1 MVFKLRNGGEFMK
14 KRVIFIVG
22 GILIFIGIVL
32 LGFFLYE
39 EKLKEDTSSKTY
51 YNYFVQEPNVLYY
64 PSEDGYIYAVADFIK
79 QIENYENLEYLVLG
93 LFRKRATDMEDHYEL
108 IYQLKGWNYEE
119 TYNRMKFFKNKLY
132 MVNDFSDCIYV
143 LDFSKDEV
151 TAEDFSGDINKFTG
165 YRIAEIEHI
174 SQDGLLITMQDYHDQ
189 DIEKI
194 EIFCNFNKE
203 CYQIN

>member
-1 MVFKLRNGGEFMK
+1 MIVNEGVNMK
-14 KRVIFIVG
+14 KKVIFIVV
-22 GILIFIGIVL
+22 GILVFIEIVL

-39 EKLKEDTSSKTY
+39 EKLKEGASSKTY

-64 PSEDGYIYAVADFIK
+64 PSEDGYIYAVADFTK

-93 LFRKRATDMEDHYEL
+93 LFRKKATDMEDHYEL

-119 TYNRMKFFKNKLY
+119 TYNRMKFFENKLY
-132 MVNDFSDCIYV
+132 MVNEFSDCIYV

-151 TAEDFSGDINKFTG
+151 TAEVFAEDINKFTG
-165 YRIAEIEHI
+165 YRISEIEHI
-174 SQDGLLITMQDYHDQ
+174 SQDGLLITMHDYYGQ

-194 EIFCNFNKE
+194 EIFCNFNQE
-203 CYQIN
+203 CYKMS

>member
-1 MVFKLRNGGEFMK
+1 MIVNEGVNMK
-14 KRVIFIVG
+14 KKVIFIVV
-22 GILIFIGIVL
+22 GILVFIEIVL

-39 EKLKEDTSSKTY
+39 EKLKEDASNKTY

-64 PSEDGYIYAVADFIK
+64 PSEDGYIYAVADFTK

-93 LFRKRATDMEDHYEL
+93 LFRKKATDMEDHYEL

-119 TYNRMKFFKNKLY
+119 TYNRMKFFENKLY
-132 MVNDFSDCIYV
+132 MVNEFSDCIYV

-151 TAEDFSGDINKFTG
+151 TAEVFAEDINKFTG
-165 YRIAEIEHI
+165 YRISEIEHI
-174 SQDGLLITMQDYHDQ
+174 SQDGLLITMHDYYGQ

-194 EIFCNFNKE
+194 EIFCNFNQE
-203 CYQIN
+203 CYKMS

>member
-1 MVFKLRNGGEFMK
+1 MIVNEGVNMK
-14 KRVIFIVG
+14 KKVIFIVV
-22 GILIFIGIVL
+22 GILVFIEIVL

-39 EKLKEDTSSKTY
+39 EKLKEYASNKTY

-64 PSEDGYIYAVADFIK
+64 PSEDGYIYAVADFTK

-93 LFRKRATDMEDHYEL
+93 LFRKKATDMEDHYEL

-119 TYNRMKFFKNKLY
+119 TYNRMKFFENKLY
-132 MVNDFSDCIYV
+132 MVNEFSDCIYV

-151 TAEDFSGDINKFTG
+151 TAEVFAEDINKFTG
-165 YRIAEIEHI
+165 YRISEIEHI
-174 SQDGLLITMQDYHDQ
+174 SQDGLLITMHDYYGQ

-194 EIFCNFNKE
+194 EIFCNFNQE
-203 CYQIN
+203 CYKMS

>member
-1 MVFKLRNGGEFMK
+1 MIVNEGVNMK
-14 KRVIFIVG
+14 KKVIFIVV
-22 GILIFIGIVL
+22 GILVFIEIVL

-39 EKLKEDTSSKTY
+39 EKLKEGASNKTY

-64 PSEDGYIYAVADFIK
+64 PSEDGYIYAVADFTK

-93 LFRKRATDMEDHYEL
+93 LFRKKATDMEDHYEL

-119 TYNRMKFFKNKLY
+119 TYNRMKFFENKLY
-132 MVNDFSDCIYV
+132 MVNEFSDCIYV

-151 TAEDFSGDINKFTG
+151 TAEVFAEDINKFTG
-165 YRIAEIEHI
+165 YRISEIEHI
-174 SQDGLLITMQDYHDQ
+174 SQDDLLITMHDYYGQ

-194 EIFCNFNKE
+194 EIFCNFNQE
-203 CYQIN
+203 CYKMS

>member
-1 MVFKLRNGGEFMK
+1 MIVNEGVNMK
-14 KRVIFIVG
+14 KKVIFIVV
-22 GILIFIGIVL
+22 GILVFIEIVL

-39 EKLKEDTSSKTY
+39 EKLKEGASNKTY

-64 PSEDGYIYAVADFIK
+64 PSEDGYIYAVADFTK

-93 LFRKRATDMEDHYEL
+93 LFRKKATDMEDHYEL

-119 TYNRMKFFKNKLY
+119 TYNRMKFFENKLY
-132 MVNDFSDCIYV
+132 MVNEFSDCIYV

-151 TAEDFSGDINKFTG
+151 TAEVFAEDINKFTG
-165 YRIAEIEHI
+165 YRISEIEHI
-174 SQDGLLITMQDYHDQ
+174 SQDGLLITMHDYYGQ

-194 EIFCNFNKE
+194 EIFCNFNQE
-203 CYQIN
+203 CYKMS